1 MNWKEAVA
9 VVSTTYPNI
18 SLDRPKTRVKL
29 PGLVDQTPM
38 QYTKLEPPESE
49 AGTFVSMK
57 IQN

>member
-29 PGLVDQTPM
+29 PGLVDQTPI
-38 QYTKLEPPESE
+38 QNTKPEPPESE
-49 AGTFVSMK
+49 TGTFVSVK
-57 IQN
+57 L